1 MNQIEQSII
10 NYQDDLTNKIKK
22 YDSLLTLSEFNM
34 LNLLNRNLLLLDIN
48 KEIDSIGR
56 VKLVAYD
63 LERKTILNK
72 TI

>member
-22 YDSLLTLSEFNM
+22 YDNLLTLSEFNM

-48 KEIDSIGR
+48 KEVDNIGR

-72 TI
+72 VI

>member
-10 NYQDDLTNKIKK
+10 NYQDDLTGKIKK

-48 KEIDSIGR
+48 KEVDRIGR

-63 LERKTILNK
+63 LERKIILNK
-72 TI
+72 II

>member
-10 NYQDDLTNKIKK
+10 NYQDDLTSKIKK

-48 KEIDSIGR
+48 KEIDIIGR

-63 LERKTILNK
+63 LERKIILNK
-72 TI
+72 VI

>member
-1 MNQIEQSII
+1 MNQLEQSII
-10 NYQDDLTNKIKK
+10 NYQDNLTIKIKK

-56 VKLVAYD
+56 VKLIAYD

-72 TI
+72 II

>member
-22 YDSLLTLSEFNM
+22 YDSLLTLSEFNL

-48 KEIDSIGR
+48 KEVDSIGR

-63 LERKTILNK
+63 LERKTIFNK
-72 TI
+72 II

>member
-10 NYQDDLTNKIKK
+10 NYQDDLTGKIKK

-48 KEIDSIGR
+48 KEVDSIGR

-63 LERKTILNK
+63 LERKIILNK
-72 TI
+72 VI